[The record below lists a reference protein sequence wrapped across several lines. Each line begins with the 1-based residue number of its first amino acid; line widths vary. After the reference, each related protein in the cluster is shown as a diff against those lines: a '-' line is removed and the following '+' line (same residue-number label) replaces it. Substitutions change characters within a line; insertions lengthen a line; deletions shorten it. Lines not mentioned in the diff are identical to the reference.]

1 MGFDL
6 NLEGSCL
13 ACISN
18 LDGRYLGKLLL
29 CVASWQCVM
38 TRKTRCC
45 QEGHGTRG
53 LFLGGGE
60 SGRRAAPPR
69 PTPHFSHQPAWV
81 KSKMAPR
88 GAVEGQVGRWVP
100 DTLWHVCAKSPIMS
114 GLDSVHFVG
123 EGLTWQVGRDAN
135 DHFLH
140 LFFFFFPTLFL
151 HESQRL
157 AGKSCLSIHGCKTR
171 MPGPVFGRVDGLV
184 IDTFLWLNWQRTC
197 KQIDEVK
204 VNTSEIWGSL
214 TKRGIPPLD
223 AITST
228 VEWQLLNVLKPA
240 EFTPDLLDE
249 FNKCANRLILRFVDL
264 FFFIGMVLFKRVQ
277 QNRHRNGSLMGR
289 GIAGWD
295 PPSGLFCIFFPFE
308 LQIGG
313 RRKHFGIRAAADF
326 TGQRPKHRQTN
337 RSKAVDLAWQ
347 QRLN

>member
-53 LFLGGGE
+53 LFLGGGNRGGE
-60 SGRRAAPPR
+60 RHHRAPPLLSSASVSKKQDG
-69 PTPHFSHQPAWV
+69 TPRRRWRTGGEMSSWHTLACVRKIAHHVRAWQRSFCRRGFDLTGWQRCKWSFPA
-81 KSKMAPR
+81 P
-88 GAVEGQVGRWVP
+88 
-100 DTLWHVCAKSPIMS
+100 
-114 GLDSVHFVG
+114 
-123 EGLTWQVGRDAN
+123 
-135 DHFLH
+135 
-140 LFFFFFPTLFL
+140 FFFFFPTLFL

-204 VNTSEIWGSL
+204 VNTSEIWEVWRKRASRRSTPSRALSSGNFWSYSNQLSL
-214 TKRGIPPLD
+214 PP
-223 AITST
+223 
-228 VEWQLLNVLKPA
+228 
-240 EFTPDLLDE
+240 
-249 FNKCANRLILRFVDL
+249 
-264 FFFIGMVLFKRVQ
+264 
-277 QNRHRNGSLMGR
+277 
-289 GIAGWD
+289 
-295 PPSGLFCIFFPFE
+295 IF
-308 LQIGG
+308 
-313 RRKHFGIRAAADF
+313 
-326 TGQRPKHRQTN
+326 
-337 RSKAVDLAWQ
+337 
-347 QRLN
+347 

>member
-140 LFFFFFPTLFL
+140 LFFFFFHPFSPWKPKVGRQKLL
-151 HESQRL
+151 KHSWL
-157 AGKSCLSIHGCKTR
+157 WDKDACLWAG
-171 MPGPVFGRVDGLV
+171 
-184 IDTFLWLNWQRTC
+184 WRTC
-197 KQIDEVK
+197 DWHFFMTE
-204 VNTSEIWGSL
+204 L
-214 TKRGIPPLD
+214 
-223 AITST
+223 
-228 VEWQLLNVLKPA
+228 A
-240 EFTPDLLDE
+240 E
-249 FNKCANRLILRFVDL
+249 N
-264 FFFIGMVLFKRVQ
+264 M
-277 QNRHRNGSLMGR
+277 
-289 GIAGWD
+289 
-295 PPSGLFCIFFPFE
+295 
-308 LQIGG
+308 
-313 RRKHFGIRAAADF
+313 
-326 TGQRPKHRQTN
+326 QTN
-337 RSKAVDLAWQ
+337 RRGQSQHVGNLGKSDEKGHPAARRHHQHCRVATSERTQTSWVYPRSSNYRWIQ
-347 QRLN
+347 